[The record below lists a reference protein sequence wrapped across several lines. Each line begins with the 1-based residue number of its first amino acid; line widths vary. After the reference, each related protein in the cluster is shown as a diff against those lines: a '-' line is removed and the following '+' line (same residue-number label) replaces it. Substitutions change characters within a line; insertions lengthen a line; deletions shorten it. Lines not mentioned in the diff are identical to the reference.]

1 MKKVLNFKKENLK
14 ICLTVISVLLM
25 LMGFGFYYYQNNS
38 VNQAKELE
46 RKRAEKI
53 AEILQKEINSSLIEQ
68 TEIQNTIIQ
77 MVFQTKD
84 QERKTYLIRMQ
95 DGEEV
100 GLKELIKEEHM
111 ENFKKKVR
119 ELINLKYP
127 KFIADVLNYGNG
139 TVSYQL
145 KENELILY
153 FYQFIINP
161 KLEEEINLHVNYNE
175 IKDYISVPVK
185 LDDEYEVENGY
196 HYQKD
201 KKTIALTFDDGPN
214 GKRTRKLLELLSQN
228 KMHATFFMV
237 GNRMAASPDLVKE
250 VLQSENE
257 IGSHSYNHK
266 NLSRLQVEELKKD
279 AENINHIYES
289 ITGQNLHLLRPPY
302 GSVNNRMKEN
312 LNYAFVNWNLDTEDW
327 RYRDSNHVYN
337 AVLNKVGDG
346 DIILMHDL
354 YDSTVEAVEKLL
366 PELYVR
372 GFQVVSVTELATLK
386 GKTLELHNTYHS
398 FK

>member
-1 MKKVLNFKKENLK
+1 
-14 ICLTVISVLLM
+14 
-25 LMGFGFYYYQNNS
+25 
-38 VNQAKELE
+38 
-46 RKRAEKI
+46 
-53 AEILQKEINSSLIEQ
+53 
-68 TEIQNTIIQ
+68 
-77 MVFQTKD
+77 
-84 QERKTYLIRMQ
+84 
-95 DGEEV
+95 
-100 GLKELIKEEHM
+100 M